1 MPHDA
6 PWAIEHEGC
15 SEGGKGLVHLA
26 ILIPTSA
33 AMCYNALAWAAR
45 REGRLLA
52 NTLIYAGLVAFEVQ
66 QIVRHL
72 KD

>member
-26 ILIPTSA
+26 ILIPASA
-33 AMCYNALAWAAR
+33 AMCYNALAYAAR
-45 REGRLLA
+45 HEGRLLL
-52 NTLIYAGLVAFEVQ
+52 NTALYTSLVALEVH
-66 QIVRHL
+66 QILRHL
-72 KD
+72 KA